1 MKSIYIIG
9 DTSMEESRRL
19 FDIPKDVNVILVN
32 SQEDIPL
39 EDRFKSD
46 TSISIIPYKRLI
58 PDLKHTLYENYKKSS
73 WKRDYKYHK

>member
-9 DTSMEESRRL
+9 GNSIETARRL
-19 FDIPKDVNVILVN
+19 LDVPEDVNVILVN

-39 EDRFKSD
+39 GDRDSSD
-46 TSISIIPYKRLI
+46 ISCILPFRRMPNVKFY
-58 PDLKHTLYENYKKSS
+58 DNYKKPS